1 MLDDAQHR
9 HCPACEANDP
19 STIEAFSPEPWNVA
33 TCGACGFV
41 YLTNPPAYEALE
53 EDFAWEKTFEAK
65 KTASK
70 GSTVFSPLAR
80 KVKEKTKLFLRDRDA
95 KMRQWF
101 NNGRVL
107 DIGCGSGLRIPEPMT
122 PYGIELSKM
131 LHAEADANMRAR
143 GGECIHGAGADA
155 IWEFPES
162 HFDGIIMNSYL
173 EHETEVMKVLKG
185 AARAIKS
192 TGKLFVRVPNY
203 ASLNRHVIG
212 KTWCGFRYPDHV
224 NYFTRGSLTRV
235 ARAAG
240 FTLEITNPLTLPIDD
255 NINALL
261 SPTAQIQGAT

>member
-1 MLDDAQHR
+1 MLDNLQHR

-19 STIEAFSPEPWNVA
+19 STLEAFSPEPWNVA

-41 YLTNPPAYEALE
+41 YLTNPPTYEALE
-53 EDFAWEKTFEAK
+53 EDFAWEKTFVAK
-65 KTASK
+65 KDASK
-70 GSTVFSPLAR
+70 GSTWFSPLGR
-80 KVKEKTKLFLRDRDA
+80 KLKAVTGLNGRNRDA
-95 KMRQWF
+95 RFLKWF
-101 NNGRVL
+101 DGGAVL

-122 PYGIELSKM
+122 PYGIELSNA

-155 IWEFPES
+155 IWEFPEN

-173 EHETEVMKVLKG
+173 EHETEVMKVLNG

-192 TGKLFVRVPNY
+192 TGKLFVRVPNF

-212 KTWCGFRYPDHV
+212 KKWCGFRYPDHV
-224 NYFTRGSLTRV
+224 NYFTRDSLARV
-235 ARAAG
+235 ALAAG
-240 FTLEITNPLTLPIDD
+240 FSLKITNPLTLHIDD

-261 SPTAQIQGAT
+261 SPTAQIQGAS